1 MIYQFVMMKERVP
14 FLVKELGDKVTV
26 GDDYKE
32 VMVEITIN
40 IEGGT
45 DLLSIFHAGVK
56 FGFNTF
62 CPG

>member
-1 MIYQFVMMKERVP
+1 MIYTFVMMKERLP

-32 VMVEITIN
+32 EMVEVTVN
-40 IEGGT
+40 IENGS
-45 DLLSIFHAGVK
+45 DLLSVFHAGIK
-56 FGFNTF
+56 SGFNTF

>member
-1 MIYQFVMMKERVP
+1 MKERVP

-32 VMVEITIN
+32 DMVKITIN